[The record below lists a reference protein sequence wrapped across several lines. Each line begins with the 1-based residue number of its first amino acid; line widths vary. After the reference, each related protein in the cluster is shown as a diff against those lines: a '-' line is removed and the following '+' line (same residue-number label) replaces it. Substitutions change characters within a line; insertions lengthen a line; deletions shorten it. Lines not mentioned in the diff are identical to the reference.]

1 MNEKKDEIM
10 VDAACHVGDAI
21 DCLYKLLDSNA
32 YTDETICTAINS
44 AISYL
49 SEIAGNMWAIIDEE
63 PEDIEEL

>member
-10 VDAACHVGDAI
+10 VNAACHVGDAI
-21 DCLYKLLDSNA
+21 DCLYELLDSNA

>member
-1 MNEKKDEIM
+1 MSEKNTEIM
-10 VDAACHVGDAI
+10 VNAACHVGDAI